1 MYYVLTLLCVG
12 FIWTFILRKR
22 REKRRFTN
30 EIRDNE
36 ITGKRK

>member
-36 ITGKRK
+36 ITGKHK